1 MKHTSSQLKMSIIVC
16 MSALLAAGW
25 ALAQTNGVPNDAPMV
40 LENRSGVKW
49 ELQRTPAGWVLGT
62 LSLHGKPLE
71 QAATKG
77 LLVMRNVKS
86 GEVRWLAASQ
96 GGKVDALTARL
107 SGRQE
112 IDGANLSWTMD
123 VGLHDELPAVSFTP
137 KWSVDIPVR
146 WLLI

>member
-1 MKHTSSQLKMSIIVC
+1 MKHTSSQLKMSIIAC

-25 ALAQTNGVPNDAPMV
+25 ALVQTHSVPNDAPMV
-40 LENRSGVKW
+40 FENRSGVKW

-62 LSLHGKPLE
+62 LLLHGKPVE
-71 QAATKG
+71 QATTKD

-96 GGKVDALTARL
+96 GGKIDALTATM

-112 IDGANLSWTMD
+112 IDGANLSNSR
-123 VGLHDELPAVSFTP
+123 VGSSAAHDSPE
-137 KWSVDIPVR
+137 
-146 WLLI
+146 